1 MNIIQQIADVSVDFL
16 SKEIEEIFNGQCS
29 FSDLAA
35 DAQNFGEN
43 IALMAVEELLRRTDE
58 SIYEA
63 AKKTK
68 QFVVKAKGV
77 ERQILTPCGEI
88 HFKRRYYRCKET
100 GRYEY
105 LLDDY
110 LHIPKSDRI
119 DENCKAELVNNVMD
133 ESYAKTAKRVT
144 GGAISKQ
151 TVKNV
156 MREVGIF
163 PEKAAPKPK
172 VNGDAQ
178 EIYIE
183 ADEDHVAMQDGT
195 HAAMYKL
202 IYVYEGKKPV
212 CKGRWEL
219 QAKRTF
225 GGYDAPKKLWN
236 SVEKYITET
245 YADDVKTTIIGDGAN
260 WIRAGLQYIP
270 ESNFALDPFHLSKYV
285 KKICGNHPVTP
296 FYSLLRKNDRK
307 GAVAYAE
314 KQAET
319 EPWRRKAIEEGI
331 RYIENQWDG
340 IQRSLND
347 EKISSSTEAHVSHV
361 LSDRLSSRGMG
372 WSKEGSL
379 LVGSARIF
387 RENGGDVRRY
397 SLERLH
403 ERSAECVRAMPETVN
418 EEVTTRVEA
427 RRTAYRNERIAVRTG
442 HLPAAAF
449 AKYSFLRAI
458 VNGK

>member
-1 MNIIQQIADVSVDFL
+1 M
-16 SKEIEEIFNGQCS
+16 
-29 FSDLAA
+29 
-35 DAQNFGEN
+35 
-43 IALMAVEELLRRTDE
+43 ALEELLRRTDE
-58 SIYEA
+58 GIYKA
-63 AKKTK
+63 AKETK

-88 HFKRRYYRCKET
+88 HFKRRYYRSKET
-100 GRYEY
+100 GRYVY

-110 LHIPKSDRI
+110 LRIPKSDRI

-133 ESYAKTAKRVT
+133 ESYAKTAARVT
-144 GGAISKQ
+144 GGAISRQ

-163 PEKAAPKPK
+163 PETAAPKPK
-172 VNGDAQ
+172 ANGDAK

-183 ADEDHVAMQDGT
+183 ADEDHVAMQDGS

-202 IYVYEGKKPV
+202 VYVYEGKKPV

-225 GGYDAPKKLWN
+225 GGYDAPKKIWN
-236 SVEKYITET
+236 GVEKYIAET
-245 YADDVKTTIIGDGAN
+245 YSADVKTTIIGDGAN

-270 ESNFALDPFHLSKYV
+270 DSNFALDLFHLSKYV
-285 KKICGNHPVTP
+285 KKICGNHSTTP
-296 FYSLLRKNDRK
+296 FYSLMRKNDRK
-307 GAVAYAE
+307 GSVAYAA
-314 KQAET
+314 KCAEA
-319 EPWRRKAIEEGI
+319 EPWRQKAIEEGI

-387 RENGGDVRRY
+387 RENGGDVRSY
-397 SLERLH
+397 SLKRLR
-403 ERSAECVRAMPETVN
+403 EGSAARVCAVPETVK
-418 EEVTTRVEA
+418 EEAAKCPEL
-427 RRTAYRNERIAVRTG
+427 RRTAYRNERIAVRMG
-442 HLPAAAF
+442 HMPAASF
-449 AKYSFLRAI
+449 ARYDFLRSIA
-458 VNGK
+458 NGR